1 MSKILIID
9 DNREYAE
16 SLEIAL
22 QARSHQVMWAP
33 DSIIGMEIIESE
45 LPDLII
51 LDIIM
56 SSIGEGV
63 LLAYK
68 LKSDPRY
75 ACIPIIM
82 LTGITQL
89 TGLQFN
95 PKNKEEEILPVEC
108 YMEKSE
114 GLVALC
120 SQIERILARSNN

>member
-9 DNREYAE
+9 DNRDYAE

-22 QARSHQVMWAP
+22 QARSYQVMWAP

-51 LDIIM
+51 LDVIM
-56 SSIGEGV
+56 SSMGERI

-68 LKSDPRY
+68 LKSDSRY
-75 ACIPIIM
+75 AFIPIIM

-89 TGLQFN
+89 TGLRFD
-95 PKNKEEEILPVEC
+95 PKNEDEVLPVEC

-114 GLVALC
+114 GLNALC
-120 SQIERILARSNN
+120 SRVERILGSNKH

>member
-33 DSIIGMEIIESE
+33 DSIAGMEIIESE

-75 ACIPIIM
+75 SRIPIIM

-89 TGLQFN
+89 TGLKFN
-95 PKNKEEEILPVEC
+95 PKNKEDILPVEC

-114 GLVALC
+114 GLGALC
-120 SQIERILARSNN
+120 SQVERILIHSNK